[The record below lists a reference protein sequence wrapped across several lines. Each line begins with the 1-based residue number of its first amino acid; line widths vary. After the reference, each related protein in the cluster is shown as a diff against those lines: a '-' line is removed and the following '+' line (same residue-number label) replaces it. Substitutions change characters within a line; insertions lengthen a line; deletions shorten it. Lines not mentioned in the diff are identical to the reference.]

1 MDGPHA
7 LALRPMPF
15 FPTAPVRIQPYFGYR
30 NEERLFITARALRSR
45 DSSFAK
51 SGKWQAMRT
60 MMGQFASHEVEGLP
74 VELEI
79 AAPGQQS
86 QRHQGVTDKEG
97 FVHFDIRLEGDWPY
111 GEEPEWETV
120 SFHWSNGEGEHCLD
134 GHVLAPGKS
143 TSLGFISDID
153 DTIIETG
160 ITGNFRAVMRNWR
173 RVLMQMPEERILVPG
188 ADVFY
193 NALGGGQDHHGQNG
207 HAGDH
212 QRASRRPFFYVSSS
226 PWNLFSYLVTYMKG
240 RGLPLGPIMLR
251 DWGLNRATFGS
262 SSHGAH
268 KRAAIDGILATY
280 PDMKFALIG
289 DDSQGDLTAFAD
301 VAASNPGRVRAVFIR
316 KVGEAMSPE
325 ELAAKQSLKSA
336 NIPLWLGEG
345 YEEGRKFLAS
355 IGLLEDDEAQNVVKS
370 VGKGETEAA

>member
-1 MDGPHA
+1 
-7 LALRPMPF
+7 MPF
-15 FPTAPVRIQPYFGYR
+15 FPSAPVRIQPYFGYR
-30 NEERLFITARALRSR
+30 NRDRLHITVRALRSR
-45 DSSFAK
+45 VSEF
-51 SGKWQAMRT
+51 GKTGRWRAMRT
-60 MMGQFASHEVEGLP
+60 MLSQFASHEAGGFA
-74 VELEI
+74 VELEVVS
-79 AAPGQQS
+79 PGGQTR
-86 QRHQGVTDKEG
+86 RHQATTDKEG
-97 FVHFDIRLEGDWPY
+97 FAHFDIALEGEWPY
-111 GEEPEWETV
+111 EEHPQWETV
-120 SFHWSNGEGEHCLD
+120 TFHWRNDAGEQCVD
-134 GHVLAPGKS
+134 GHVLAPGTS
-143 TSLGFISDID
+143 TGLAMISDID

-188 ADVFY
+188 ADMFY
-193 NALGGGQDHHGQNG
+193 NALGGNEGMPKDAG

-268 KRAAIDGILATY
+268 KRAAIEGIIGTY
-280 PDMKFALIG
+280 PELKFALIG

-301 VAASNPGRVRAVFIR
+301 IAKAMPGRVRAVFIR

-325 ELAAKQSLKSA
+325 ELAAKASLEA
-336 NIPLWLGEG
+336 AGIPLWLGEG
-345 YEEGRKFLAS
+345 YEQGHDFLAS
-355 IGLLEDDEAQNVVKS
+355 IGLLEDDEAKTIVDS
-370 VGKGETEAA
+370 VGKGDTAEAAG